1 MKTSKFFFSTL
12 VAAAAMTATAWADHT
27 FSSNE
32 NVTISQNTRHDSV
45 SVGQGV
51 EGAFVFD
58 GNNKD
63 LWIGNLKL
71 EGNLVVSE
79 DTCDLAEIGSI
90 SGSGSLTLLKRS
102 PSSWGGALVLSG
114 DSTGY
119 AGTINIWNGNNEGN
133 NPGQY
138 SQFLVL
144 KSANAAGSATV
155 NLGAATVL
163 MISANE
169 TAIGGLNSQGS
180 ASSVVSRASSFGYG
194 ADNGGAKVNPYHTSY
209 SGDNP
214 VNDGTHRTLNITGN
228 EAYEFK
234 GTFGSSTN
242 IGSLSL
248 NWSGSGSQTF
258 SGNTFVNNLTVSAGS
273 ISLTGANTA
282 IAGDITVSAGSLS
295 LTGEATTIGG
305 SVENSGTLTLGGVV
319 TLFSGITNTG
329 TVVLNDG
336 ITFDLGGFNFTDGEN
351 AIVSGG
357 TVTDGITSANFQNVG
372 VMRGGSFSVNSTT
385 SSLSLT
391 LTQGVAGT
399 LAWSGV
405 AGAVWNTSTDNDSVW
420 TLSGGETSSFYFKDN
435 VIFDANATNKTVK
448 LESGNTVTVG
458 TATVSGGRYIWD
470 VQGGTKP
477 AVVSGSTLTIDGGAT
492 LRIGNDTT
500 VAGNR
505 VELSFDEI
513 ILGGVLEYN
522 SQGTTTWSSL
532 EFKEGGN
539 LHIVDATGGTPQ
551 LTIDSVSVSGNA
563 TITSAADKSLQ
574 INALSGDKNLTV
586 TGANNWGEQKLILG
600 SLSDYSGTLTLND
613 GASGLGVSINT
624 KDIGT
629 TAKVVINDG
638 VVLTATSSAVQNTTV
653 DMSNVSG
660 AGTVLLK
667 LKADNG
673 AGFNLS
679 NFAGT
684 IEVDNADGQGSGCLQ
699 LNTSTLNTSS
709 LIKVLDG
716 GQLVFNDNSNK
727 DVSND
732 ITVVANSTIH
742 VNPGCLGTLSGT
754 INATGTVTKEGAGT
768 LTLTGEA
775 NIAKI
780 TVSSGTL
787 NVGDGGVLTVTG
799 DDNGTSEISGTLNVT
814 GGGTLKFGGHDALG
828 YNNRNA
834 SGTVIAQ
841 GASSEKLATIL
852 FNDTGK
858 LTLSKEIQLKGNTVV
873 KNADGNSNSIKAY
886 GGQFTASGANNTIS
900 TAFDMSEG
908 KVDFS
913 VAQDGSLTVD
923 SVISGS
929 KSWDKLGGGTLTLK
943 GNNSSYSGAITVS
956 AGTVV
961 AAHAN
966 ALGTGAVTLNGGD
979 LDVRANVTINELN
992 GVGAD
997 ALKSDIVNESKD
1009 EYTLRV
1015 GKGDTDAGIVGFTK
1029 HTDGSTSYTLSLV
1042 KFGDTDD
1049 KLALRNYLAAKNITV
1064 EGGTLSWAQE
1074 DINGEDNWG
1083 SVEEDLLVKSEAQF
1097 ELVLSNRSK
1106 EYYAFYVGGDVNLA
1120 SGAKIV
1126 VDLSNVTA
1134 DGEEIVLNIIAAN
1147 AINFDWSE
1155 TPEAS
1160 IATEGSSLEDFVEVK
1175 GKEHNLAAYVNQVWS
1190 YSEGVLSLT
1199 LAIPEPSLFGVLAG
1213 LGALAL
1219 VGTRR
1224 RRKKA

>member
-12 VAAAAMTATAWADHT
+12 IAAAAMTASAYAATWETDESGLPVVVD
-27 FSSNE
+27 FSE
-32 NVTISQNTRHDSV
+32 
-45 SVGQGV
+45 
-51 EGAFVFD
+51 
-58 GNNKD
+58 
-63 LWIGNLKL
+63 
-71 EGNLVVSE
+71 
-79 DTCDLAEIGSI
+79 
-90 SGSGSLTLLKRS
+90 
-102 PSSWGGALVLSG
+102 
-114 DSTGY
+114 
-119 AGTINIWNGNNEGN
+119 
-133 NPGQY
+133 
-138 SQFLVL
+138 
-144 KSANAAGSATV
+144 KSANASSGQQTIDADTVFTFNTAGNVGIANNDPTQGFNTNGYNLALQADEKEMFINGTFLGNGNIYFASGRWQAQVSDTFV
-155 NLGAATVL
+155 NIGEIYVSGNTQLQLSNTQAISGNVFLGTTTFKTDGNLTNAALRVGV
-163 MISANE
+163 
-169 TAIGGLNSQGS
+169 GG
-180 ASSVVSRASSFGYG
+180 RH
-194 ADNGGAKVNPYHTSY
+194 VNVTL
-209 SGDNP
+209 
-214 VNDGTHRTLNITGN
+214 DGTTTIFSDTKIGYQNSSTLNISNLTGTGN
-228 EAYEFK
+228 IATGIWDGNNTLNINGSTSFTGSIDVVSGITLNWK
-234 GTFGSSTN
+234 DANGSFGGLSGNGAVGGGSMLNLVLGDGVRKDFSGTVGGVDSAVNLN
-242 IGSLSL
+242 ISGTGTQAFTGATYLGEVANSGNLVLGGTVSLS
-248 NWSGSGSQTF
+248 
-258 SGNTFVNNLTVSAGS
+258 SA
-273 ISLTGANTA
+273 
-282 IAGDITVSAGSLS
+282 
-295 LTGEATTIGG
+295 
-305 SVENSGTLTLGGVV
+305 
-319 TLFSGITNTG
+319 ITNTG
-329 TVVLNDG
+329 IITLNDAV
-336 ITFDLGGFNFTDGEN
+336 IFDLGQFNLASGDN
-351 AIVSGG
+351 VIISGG
-357 TVTDGITSANFQNVG
+357 TITPGLGKGNFQNIG

-435 VIFDANATNKTVK
+435 VIFDASATNKTVK

-586 TGANNWGEQKLILG
+586 TGANAWGEQKLILG

-613 GASGLGVSINT
+613 GIYGLGVSINT

-638 VVLTATSSAVQNTTV
+638 VVLAATSSAGQNTTV

-660 AGTVLLK
+660 TGTVLLK

-684 IEVDNADGQGSGCLQ
+684 IEVDNADGQGSGRLQ

-716 GQLVFNDNSNK
+716 GQLVFDDNSNK

-732 ITVVANSTIH
+732 ITVLANSTIH
-742 VNPGCLGTLSGT
+742 VNTGCLGTLSGA
-754 INATGTVTKEGAGT
+754 INATGTVTKAGAGT

-780 TVSSGTL
+780 AVDTGTL
-787 NVGDGGVLTVTG
+787 NVGNGGVLTVTG

-834 SGTVIAQ
+834 SGTIIAQ

-873 KNADGNSNSIKAY
+873 KNADGNSNSIKAF

-913 VAQDGSLTVD
+913 VVQDGSLTVD

-929 KSWDKLGGGTLTLK
+929 KSWDKLGDGTLTLK
-943 GNNSSYSGAITVS
+943 GNNSSYSGTITVS

-961 AAHAN
+961 AAHKN
-966 ALGTGAVTLNGGD
+966 ALGSGNVTVGVEKISSDLPYAPTLNLGAGEVVVNNLNGYGD
-979 LDVRANVTINELN
+979 ICLADGVDASTLTINSTVDTSFEGN
-992 GVGAD
+992 IYPA
-997 ALKSDIVNESKD
+997 ALDDS
-1009 EYTLRV
+1009 
-1015 GKGDTDAGIVGFTK
+1015 
-1029 HTDGSTSYTLSLV
+1029 STIGRTISLV
-1042 KFGDTDD
+1042 KTGDKAFTLNSMFNALDLVTV
-1049 KLALRNYLAAKNITV
+1049 KEGTLALTAYSVGYGSSVADVKV
-1064 EGGTLSWAQE
+1064 EGGATLKVITGGVTTGALSFDAGATFALDLTLFGVSSDAE
-1074 DINGEDNWG
+1074 ETPLCIISASALTFNG
-1083 SVEEDLLVKSEAQF
+1083 
-1097 ELVLSNRSK
+1097 
-1106 EYYAFYVGGDVNLA
+1106 
-1120 SGAKIV
+1120 
-1126 VDLSNVTA
+1126 VDAATMSS
-1134 DGEEIVLNIIAAN
+1134 EEIDSYLDLDNSALGLYAN
-1147 AINFDWSE
+1147 NR
-1155 TPEAS
+1155 
-1160 IATEGSSLEDFVEVK
+1160 
-1175 GKEHNLAAYVNQVWS
+1175 VWS
-1190 YSEGVLSLT
+1190 YADGMLT
-1199 LAIPEPSLFGVLAG
+1199 LAIPEPSMFGLLAG

-1219 VGTRR
+1219 AGTRR
-1224 RRKKA
+1224 RRK